1 MSWRSRREGVLG
13 WQKGL
18 AVQSTGIIL
27 GNTGCTNLEGKTAW
41 DDAADFRHL
50 YSHINACNI
59 ILEEI
64 KAYEDVTEEEDV
76 QNVNR
81 IKGESYF
88 LRGSCYF
95 FLVNLYGRPYAKAT
109 AGNDPAVPIKL
120 SNSVED
126 KYYQRNSVS
135 EVYERVEECVEE
147 VGVAG
152 RCSGSEI
159 DVEPR
164 ILVYV

>member
-1 MSWRSRREGVLG
+1 MYE
-13 WQKGL
+13 
-18 AVQSTGIIL
+18 
-27 GNTGCTNLEGKTAW
+27 NLEGKTVW

-135 EVYERVEECVEE
+135 ECTSGLWRICWSRKYIEECVEE

>member
-27 GNTGCTNLEGKTAW
+27 GNTGCTRIWKGRLQ
-41 DDAADFRHL
+41 DDAADFPSPVF
-50 YSHINACNI
+50 SHKACNI

-109 AGNDPAVPIKL
+109 AGNDPAVPDQV
-120 SNSVED
+120 VE
-126 KYYQRNSVS
+126 
-135 EVYERVEECVEE
+135 
-147 VGVAG
+147 
-152 RCSGSEI
+152 
-159 DVEPR
+159 
-164 ILVYV
+164 